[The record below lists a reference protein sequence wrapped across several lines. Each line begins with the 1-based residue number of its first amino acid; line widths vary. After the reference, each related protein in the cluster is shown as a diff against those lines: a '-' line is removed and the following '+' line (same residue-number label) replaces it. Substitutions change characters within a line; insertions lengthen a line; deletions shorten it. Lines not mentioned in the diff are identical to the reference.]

1 MGAMMTDTMTSVV
14 VVMMMMVPARGITVH
29 GMIMPRGGMRF
40 VACGSRAWRK
50 NDSGTEKK
58 YAEEFHWFLP
68 MYFIAAMV
76 GRAL

>member
-1 MGAMMTDTMTSVV
+1 LWLAEAAHGA
-14 VVMMMMVPARGITVH
+14 
-29 GMIMPRGGMRF
+29 
-40 VACGSRAWRK
+40 K